1 VKKNLLV
8 CRSGGLF
15 SQIISDMNLISGN
28 DIKDFFDEYETSDF
42 MKLGNCEFYQQPNSR
57 LISIGIIKGVKNG

>member
-1 VKKNLLV
+1 
-8 CRSGGLF
+8 
-15 SQIISDMNLISGN
+15 MNLISGN